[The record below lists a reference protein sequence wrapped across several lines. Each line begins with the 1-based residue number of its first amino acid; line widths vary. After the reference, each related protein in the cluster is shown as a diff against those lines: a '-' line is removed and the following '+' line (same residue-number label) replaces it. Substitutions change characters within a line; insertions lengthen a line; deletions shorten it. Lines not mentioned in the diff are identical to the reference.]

1 MQKIFKFIVILVISF
16 MITNAYSSELKDV
29 KIIGNERIP
38 DETVLMFAN
47 VKIGEKINNDLLNNI
62 LKNIYNSL
70 FFKNVSVELNDE
82 IITIKVEENP
92 IIQNINYQGI
102 KSKKILKAIKFD
114 LKLKP
119 RSSYSD
125 YLFEKDKN
133 KILNTLKDLGYYF
146 PKVETYVIE
155 LENNKVDLNF
165 KINLGEKSK
174 IKKISFIGNKIY
186 KDKKLRSLIVSE
198 EYKFWKI
205 ISGKKFLNENIIQ
218 LDERLL
224 KNFYLNKGYYNV
236 RVNSS
241 FAKMLKNNEFELIFN
256 IQPNE
261 KIYFNELSLIL
272 PDDFEESDFSKLMNF
287 FNNIKGEPYSI
298 NRVENIIEEI
308 EIITINEQNLTAK
321 ASIEEKIN
329 GNKQRVGFRRLRFIW
344 YIKYR
349 DRSN

>member
-1 MQKIFKFIVILVISF
+1 MQRIFKFIVILVISF

-133 KILNTLKDLGYYF
+133 KILNTLKDLGYY
-146 PKVETYVIE
+146 
-155 LENNKVDLNF
+155 L
-165 KINLGEKSK
+165 
-174 IKKISFIGNKIY
+174 
-186 KDKKLRSLIVSE
+186 
-198 EYKFWKI
+198 
-205 ISGKKFLNENIIQ
+205 
-218 LDERLL
+218 
-224 KNFYLNKGYYNV
+224 
-236 RVNSS
+236 
-241 FAKMLKNNEFELIFN
+241 
-256 IQPNE
+256 
-261 KIYFNELSLIL
+261 
-272 PDDFEESDFSKLMNF
+272 
-287 FNNIKGEPYSI
+287 
-298 NRVENIIEEI
+298 
-308 EIITINEQNLTAK
+308 
-321 ASIEEKIN
+321 
-329 GNKQRVGFRRLRFIW
+329 GFRL
-344 YIKYR
+344 
-349 DRSN
+349 N